1 MKRALLV
8 LACIAGTALGH
19 PERAFAQII
28 GMPVWNSPKGGT
40 GLMVAGDF
48 GMSDSLGVRGKGS
61 TYAGRLVLGLSALT
75 LSATLGVWS
84 PDSAAANITEYGG
97 TAALRLIGGSL
108 IPLSVNLQGG
118 LATFKQSS
126 VRTERATA
134 AVGFAIDVPTPGVT
148 IEPWIAPG
156 VRLTHTGANG
166 VISSVTTTK
175 FGVAGGLTIGLGMLG
190 LHAAMDYER
199 LAGGGHTRTLGIGA
213 HLAIRPSFGL

>member
-1 MKRALLV
+1 
-8 LACIAGTALGH
+8 
-19 PERAFAQII
+19 
-28 GMPVWNSPKGGT
+28 
-40 GLMVAGDF
+40 
-48 GMSDSLGVRGKGS
+48 
-61 TYAGRLVLGLSALT
+61 VLGLSVLT
-75 LSATLGVWS
+75 LSATVGVWN
-84 PDSAAANITEYGG
+84 PEGAGANITQYGG

-118 LATFKQSS
+118 LATFTQSS

-148 IEPWIAPG
+148 VEPWIAPG
-156 VRLTHTGANG
+156 FRLTHSGASG
-166 VISSVTTTK
+166 VISSLTTTK

-190 LHAAMDYER
+190 LHAAVDYES